1 VLASRTTRDG
11 NPTSNIVS
19 RSQIE
24 ALILLVLLTLV
35 WGTNWPLFRI
45 VLAEMSVWQFRVA
58 VLLLGTAVL
67 FAMMPFARG
76 TLKVPPGRW
85 PALVASSL
93 CNVSIWYIATAI
105 AVTYLPSGHAAVLSY
120 TMPLWLAL
128 FSVLFL
134 GERFT
139 PRMLIAI
146 AFGAGAVM
154 LLMWPSFGAYAGAP
168 VGLAAG
174 LCAASAWAIGT
185 LVVKRTDWA
194 GMGLGI
200 TTWQMALSI
209 PPMLIGAVL
218 FDDQPWVWPPTE
230 IALLTVYIAA
240 IPIACG
246 TAVWFAIV
254 DRVPAQV
261 AGLSSVSIPV
271 VAVVAGVILFGE
283 PMGPLQIAALLC
295 TVISLWLALIPPR
308 KAVKK

>member
-1 VLASRTTRDG
+1 M
-11 NPTSNIVS
+11 S

-45 VLAEMSVWQFRVA
+45 VLSEMSVWQFRVA

-76 TLKVPPGRW
+76 SLRVPTGRW
-85 PALVASSL
+85 PALIASSL
-93 CNVSIWYIATAI
+93 ANVSIWYIATAI
-105 AVTYLPSGHAAVLSY
+105 AVTHLPSGHAAVLSY

-128 FSVLFL
+128 FSVVVL

-146 AFGAGAVM
+146 AFGAAAVG

-168 VGLAAG
+168 IGLAAG

-209 PPMLIGAVL
+209 PPMLLGAVL
-218 FDDQPWVWPPTE
+218 FDDGNWAWPRTE
-230 IALLTVYIAA
+230 IAALTLYIAA

-271 VAVVAGVILFGE
+271 VAVIAGVILFGE
-283 PMGPLQIAALLC
+283 PMGPLQIGALVC
-295 TVISLWLALIPPR
+295 TVFSLWLALMPPR
-308 KAVKK
+308 KPVTA

>member
-1 VLASRTTRDG
+1 
-11 NPTSNIVS
+11 VS

-24 ALILLVLLTLV
+24 ALVLLVLLTLV
-35 WGTNWPLFRI
+35 WGTNWPLFHI
-45 VLAEMSVWQFRVA
+45 VLSEMSVWQFRAA

-76 TLKVPPGRW
+76 SLKVPRGRW
-85 PALVASSL
+85 PALIVSSL
-93 CNVSIWYIATAI
+93 ANVSVWYIATAI
-105 AVTYLPSGHAAVLSY
+105 AITHLPSGHAAVLSY

-139 PRMLIAI
+139 PRMLAAI
-146 AFGAGAVM
+146 ALGAAAVM

-168 VGLAAG
+168 IGLAAG
-174 LCAASAWAIGT
+174 LIAASAWAVGT

-209 PPMLIGAVL
+209 PPILLGTAL
-218 FDDQPWVWPPTE
+218 FDDQPWAWPRLE
-230 IALLTVYIAA
+230 ISLLTIYIAA

-254 DRVPAQV
+254 GRVPAQV

-271 VAVVAGVILFGE
+271 VAVIAGVILFGE
-283 PMGPLQIAALLC
+283 PMGPLQMAALAC
-295 TVISLWLALIPPR
+295 TILSLWLALIPPR
-308 KAVKK
+308 KAATA